1 MQYMF
6 LGLVNKSGIL
16 TPTGVLQKMIE
27 IDFQPLKTRKETLVT
42 TNYWTV
48 ASPVLAGQI
57 IC

>member
-1 MQYMF
+1 
-6 LGLVNKSGIL
+6 
-16 TPTGVLQKMIE
+16 MIE

-48 ASPVLAGQI
+48 ASPALAGQI